1 MLIHLNRLSS
11 GKVLHVAPPLLNWIL
26 PGTLIS
32 RQSQTTKRIYL
43 FAIQFPFIPV
53 FLITY
58 LLRVDTNSESG
69 IKFNYPHF
77 RSLLLVV
84 STQEALASSNNSIKT
99 SNYSYSSCDR
109 TEVILMQMSMILL
122 CGSTHPFSLYGIHF
136 WLTRHW
142 HDMCKRL
149 LIYFLYPPRI
159 HGGQNCSTKWMGHT
173 LDVIFIHNV

>member
-32 RQSQTTKRIYL
+32 RQSQMTKRIYL

-58 LLRVDTNSESG
+58 LLKVDTNSESG
-69 IKFNYPHF
+69 NKFNYPHF

-99 SNYSYSSCDR
+99 IKLFIQQLWSYRSNPNDSPLRVDPSIFTVQNSFVTD
-109 TEVILMQMSMILL
+109 MS
-122 CGSTHPFSLYGIHF
+122 
-136 WLTRHW
+136 LTW
-142 HDMCKRL
+142 HVQKGC
-149 LIYFLYPPRI
+149 
-159 HGGQNCSTKWMGHT
+159 
-173 LDVIFIHNV
+173 

>member
-11 GKVLHVAPPLLNWIL
+11 GKVLHVAPPYLNWIL

-32 RQSQTTKRIYL
+32 RQSQTTKRIHL

-99 SNYSYSSCDR
+99 IKLFIQQLWSYRSNPNTDVNDSPLRVDPSIFTVWNSFVTD
-109 TEVILMQMSMILL
+109 T
-122 CGSTHPFSLYGIHF
+122 SLTWRVQRG
-136 WLTRHW
+136 
-142 HDMCKRL
+142 C
-149 LIYFLYPPRI
+149 
-159 HGGQNCSTKWMGHT
+159 
-173 LDVIFIHNV
+173 